1 MTHDCVQTSELIF
14 GSGRWISGKE
24 IVGIAK
30 VDEKGRVLIPLE
42 ERMKM
47 GFKPGVELEVTT
59 AKEGLLLKP
68 LLPPPVRVKAKR
80 KWGKET
86 FPDAGEATFGE

>member
-1 MTHDCVQTSELIF
+1 ML
-14 GSGRWISGKE
+14 SGKE

-42 ERMKM
+42 ERLKM